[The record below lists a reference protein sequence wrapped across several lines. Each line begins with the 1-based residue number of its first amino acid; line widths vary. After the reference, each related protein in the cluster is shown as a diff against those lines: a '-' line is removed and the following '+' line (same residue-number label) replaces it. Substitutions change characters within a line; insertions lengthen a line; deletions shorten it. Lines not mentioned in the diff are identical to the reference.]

1 MITLNDKEV
10 KIEHFPDGSQ
20 RLKLNIEESTQDFLI
35 KWFYTSDEELFT
47 LICIKKHIDNI
58 KNKDV
63 SVNLFLPYLVNARM
77 DRVKNPD
84 EVFTLKYFCQIINDL
99 HFDHVVIFDP
109 HSDVCTALLDRVIVD
124 DAAHYFHSYVL
135 AELSTEVD
143 AKDLVIFFPDNG
155 AMKRY
160 SDGFS
165 SEYERTYGSKNRDWR
180 SGKILGY
187 EIINPEVVKD
197 KNVLIVD
204 DICSYGGTF
213 YRAAKAL
220 KAAGAKNIY
229 LAVTH
234 AENSMVLGDMYN
246 TEGLIETIYTT
257 NSIFNPV
264 LDCHDKVVTMLI

>member
-1 MITLNDKEV
+1 V
-10 KIEHFPDGSQ
+10 
-20 RLKLNIEESTQDFLI
+20 
-35 KWFYTSDEELFT
+35 
-47 LICIKKHIDNI
+47 
-58 KNKDV
+58 
-63 SVNLFLPYLVNARM
+63 
-77 DRVKNPD
+77 
-84 EVFTLKYFCQIINDL
+84 IIL
-99 HFDHVVIFDP
+99 DP
-109 HSDVCTALLDRVIVD
+109 HSDVSTALLDRVVVD
-124 DAAHYFHSYVL
+124 DAAHYFHNYVL
-135 AELSTEVD
+135 AELGTEMD

-165 SEYERTYGSKNRDWR
+165 GEYERTYGSKNRDWR

-213 YRAAKAL
+213 YHAAKAL

-234 AENSMVLGDMYN
+234 AENSMISGDMYN
-246 TEGLIETIYTT
+246 TEGLVDTIYTT
-257 NSIFNPV
+257 NSIFNPAV
-264 LDCHDKVVTMLI
+264 DYYHKVVTMLI

>member
-1 MITLNDKEV
+1 MIYVNGKAVTP
-10 KIEHFPDGSQ
+10 EHFPDGSL
-20 RLKLNIEESTQDFLI
+20 RLKCEKPTNNQPVFI
-35 KWFYTSDEELFT
+35 KWLYENDAELFT
-47 LICIKKHIDNI
+47 LICLKKH
-58 KNKDV
+58 
-63 SVNLFLPYLVNARM
+63 LGEAELLLPYMPHARM

-246 TEGLIETIYTT
+246 TDGLIETIYTT